1 VAELMSKS
9 APLLVIGSTGLLARA
24 LVGEA
29 ARQGCPLVA
38 LGRPDCDLADPA
50 SLARTIRE
58 VKPSAIVNAGAYTAV
73 DRAESELD
81 LAFAINRDGAA
92 AIAREAASRNLPLV
106 HVSTDQVFD
115 GTGDRPWR
123 EDDPTG
129 PLCVYG
135 ASKRAGEEAV
145 LAAHPGALVMR
156 VSWTF
161 GPGGDDFV
169 AKVLDWARRNPA
181 LRIVADQRGRPT
193 FAPDIA
199 RACLVALDRRAQGI
213 LHVAGDQV
221 MTRAEQ
227 ARAILAAAAARG
239 FPAVSVEPVST
250 ASMNLP
256 ARRPLNAV
264 LDVSRARAL
273 GITAKPF
280 ADALASRLDDLPG
293 AGFT

>member
-1 VAELMSKS
+1 MPNH
-9 APLLVIGSTGLLARA
+9 APVLVIGARGMLARA
-24 LVGEA
+24 LAAEA
-29 ARQGCPLVA
+29 ARQGRPLVA
-38 LGRPDCDLADPA
+38 LGRPDCDLADSA
-50 SLARTIRE
+50 SLARAIRE
-58 VKPSAIVNAGAYTAV
+58 VKPGAIVNAGAYTAV
-73 DRAESELD
+73 DRAESEPE

-92 AIAREAASRNLPLV
+92 ALARESASRAIPLI

-115 GTGDRPWR
+115 GTGENAWR

-169 AKVLDWARRNPA
+169 AKVLEWARRNPA
-181 LRIVADQRGRPT
+181 LRIVADQTGRPT

-199 RACLVALDRRAQGI
+199 RACLVAIDRAMHGI
-213 LHVAGDQV
+213 LHVAGESI
-221 MTRAEQ
+221 MTRADQ
-227 ARAILAAAAARG
+227 ARMILAAAAARG
-239 FPAVSVEPVST
+239 FPQVTVEPVAT

-264 LDVSRARAL
+264 LDVSRSRRL
-273 GITAKPF
+273 GIFTQRFEDVLPA
-280 ADALASRLDDLPG
+280 RLDDCLGPP
-293 AGFT
+293 A